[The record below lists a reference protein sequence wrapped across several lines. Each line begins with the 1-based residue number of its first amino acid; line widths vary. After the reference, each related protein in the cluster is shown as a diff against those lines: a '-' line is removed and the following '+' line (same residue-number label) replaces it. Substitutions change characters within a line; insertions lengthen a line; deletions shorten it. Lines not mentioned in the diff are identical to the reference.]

1 MSHLAA
7 ELLRR
12 AEQMGPI
19 TVGLAGAGQ
28 MGTDIVVQVA
38 LMPGIR
44 IGAIAEV
51 RPQAAI
57 DAALLAGHDRSD
69 IVVALNAGAIDR
81 AIEAG
86 KLAVTDDLSAL
97 AAAGRLDVIIDATG
111 NPNIGAK
118 FAMDVMRNGK
128 HIVMLNVEA
137 DIAIGR
143 FLKEEARKAGVV
155 YTGAAGD
162 EPACTVEIINFSRSL
177 GFNVVAAG
185 KGKNNPLKIDAAPAD
200 YEEEAVARNMNARML
215 VEFVDGSKT
224 AIEMVAIANA
234 TGLIPDIP
242 GMHGPTATLDELANV
257 LCPKEDGG
265 ILNRKGVVDYSIGK
279 GVAPG
284 VFCVIETR
292 HPRVL
297 ERMIDLKV
305 GKGPYF
311 TIFRP
316 YHLTSLEVPLSAAR
330 AVLFKRAD
338 LEPLDYP
345 VAEAVAVAKRDLNVG
360 SSLGMIGEND
370 YRGFAMTWE
379 DARLAGALP
388 LGLAERSKVVKP
400 VKAGGFLTYDNCV
413 PDDSMLITQI
423 RRRLDQSDSQFLKSS
438 VSLRA

>member
-1 MSHLAA
+1 MAHPQFAA
-7 ELLRR
+7 ELLQR
-12 AEQMGPI
+12 AEQQGPI
-19 TVGLAGAGQ
+19 TIGLAGAGQ

-38 LMPGIR
+38 LMPGMR
-44 IGAIAEV
+44 IGAISEV

-69 IVVALNAGAIDR
+69 IVQAGNAAAIDR

-86 KLAVTDDLSAL
+86 KIAVTEDLHAL
-97 AAAGRLDVIIDATG
+97 ASAGRIDVIIDATG
-111 NPNIGAK
+111 NPNIGTL
-118 FAMDVMRNGK
+118 FALEVMKNGK

-137 DIAIGR
+137 DITIGR

-162 EPACTVEIINFSRSL
+162 EPACTLEIIGFAKSL
-177 GFNVVAAG
+177 GFNIIAAG
-185 KGKNNPLKIDAAPAD
+185 KGKNNPLKIDAMPAD
-200 YEEEAVARNMNARML
+200 YEKEAAERNMNARML

-234 TGLIPDIP
+234 TGLVPDVP
-242 GMHGPTATLDELANV
+242 GMHGPTATLEELASV
-257 LCPKEDGG
+257 LCPREDGG
-265 ILNRKGVVDYSIGK
+265 VLHRKGVVDYSIGK

-284 VFCVIETR
+284 VFCIIETR

-297 ERMIDLKV
+297 ERMVDLKV

-330 AVLFKRAD
+330 AVVYKRAD
-338 LEPLDYP
+338 MEPLDRP
-345 VAEAVAVAKRDLNVG
+345 VAEAVAVAKSDLG
-360 SSLGMIGEND
+360 LGQSLGMIGEND

-379 DARLAGALP
+379 DARTRGALP
-388 LGLAERSKVVKP
+388 LGLAERAKVVKP
-400 VKAGGFLTYDNCV
+400 VKTGDFLTYENCV
-413 PDDSMLITQI
+413 PDDSMVITQI
-423 RRRLDQSDSQFLKSS
+423 RRRLDQSDGRF
-438 VSLRA
+438 VTNAA

>member
-279 GVAPG
+279 G
-284 VFCVIETR
+284 R
-292 HPRVL
+292 R
-297 ERMIDLKV
+297 
-305 GKGPYF
+305 
-311 TIFRP
+311 
-316 YHLTSLEVPLSAAR
+316 
-330 AVLFKRAD
+330 
-338 LEPLDYP
+338 
-345 VAEAVAVAKRDLNVG
+345 N
-360 SSLGMIGEND
+360 
-370 YRGFAMTWE
+370 
-379 DARLAGALP
+379 
-388 LGLAERSKVVKP
+388 RS
-400 VKAGGFLTYDNCV
+400 
-413 PDDSMLITQI
+413 
-423 RRRLDQSDSQFLKSS
+423 
-438 VSLRA
+438 

>member
-1 MSHLAA
+1 MSHPQFAA
-7 ELLRR
+7 ELLQR
-12 AEQMGPI
+12 AEKQGPI
-19 TVGLAGAGQ
+19 TIGLAGAGQ

-38 LMPGIR
+38 LMPGMR
-44 IGAIAEV
+44 IGAISEV

-69 IVVALNAGAIDR
+69 IVQAPNAPAIDR

-86 KLAVTDDLSAL
+86 KIAITEDLHAL
-97 AAAGRLDVIIDATG
+97 AAAGRIDVIIDATG
-111 NPNIGAK
+111 NPNIGTL
-118 FAMDVMRNGK
+118 FALEVMKNGK

-137 DIAIGR
+137 DITIGR

-162 EPACTVEIINFSRSL
+162 EPACTLEIIGFAKSL
-177 GFNVVAAG
+177 GFNIVAAG
-185 KGKNNPLKIDAAPAD
+185 KGKNNPLKFDAVPAD
-200 YEEEAVARNMNARML
+200 YEKEAAERNMNARML

-234 TGLIPDIP
+234 TGLVPDVP
-242 GMHGPTATLDELANV
+242 GMHGPTATLEELASV
-257 LCPKEDGG
+257 LCPRENGG
-265 ILNRKGVVDYSIGK
+265 VLHRKGVVDYSIGK

-284 VFCVIETR
+284 VFCIIETK

-330 AVLFKRAD
+330 AVVYKRAD
-338 LEPLDYP
+338 MEPLDHP
-345 VAEAVAVAKRDLNVG
+345 VAEAVAVAKTSLG
-360 SSLGMIGEND
+360 TGQSLGMIGEND
-370 YRGFAMTWE
+370 YRGFAMTWD
-379 DARLAGALP
+379 DARAKGALP
-388 LGLAERSKVVKP
+388 LGLAERAKVVKP
-400 VKAGGFLTYDNCV
+400 VKAGDFLTYENCV
-413 PDDSMLITQI
+413 PDDSMVITQI
-423 RRRLDQSDSQFLKSS
+423 RRRLDQSDGRF
-438 VSLRA
+438 VTNAA

>member
-1 MSHLAA
+1 MSHPQFAA
-7 ELLRR
+7 ELLQR
-12 AEQMGPI
+12 AESSGPI
-19 TVGLAGAGQ
+19 TIGLAGAGQ
-28 MGTDIVVQVA
+28 MGTDIIVQVA
-38 LMPGIR
+38 LMPGMR

-69 IVVALNAGAIDR
+69 IVTAGCAADIDS

-86 KLAVTDDLSAL
+86 KIAVSDDLHAL

-111 NPNIGAK
+111 NPNIGTL
-118 FAMDVMRNGK
+118 FALEVMRNGK

-137 DIAIGR
+137 DITIGR

-162 EPACTVEIINFSRSL
+162 EPACTLEIIGFAKSL
-177 GFNVVAAG
+177 GFEIIAAG
-185 KGKNNPLKIDAAPAD
+185 KGKNNPLKIDAVPAD
-200 YEEEAVARNMNARML
+200 YEKEAAERNMNARML

-234 TGLIPDIP
+234 TGLVPDVP

-257 LCPKEDGG
+257 LCPREDGG
-265 ILNRKGVVDYSIGK
+265 VLHRKGVVDYSIGK

-330 AVLFKRAD
+330 AVLYNRAD
-338 LEPLDYP
+338 MEPLDQP
-345 VAEAVAVAKRDLNVG
+345 VADAVAVAKRDLSAG
-360 SSLGMIGEND
+360 QSLGMIGESD
-370 YRGFAMTWE
+370 YRGFAMTWR
-379 DARLAGALP
+379 DARDKGALP
-388 LGLAERSKVVKP
+388 IGLAERANVVKP
-400 VKAGGFLTYDNCV
+400 VKAGEFLTYDNCV
-413 PDDSMLITQI
+413 PDDSMVVTQI
-423 RRRLDQSDSQFLKSS
+423 RRRLDQSDGQF
-438 VSLRA
+438 VTHAA